1 MGTGIKSKRG
11 IFLLETV
18 ENCFDDNTNS
28 EEMQGREESHK
39 NVKLGPEGSVR
50 QEERHAVVRNEAHM
64 FLPETRWRRG
74 VRVSYL
80 RDGRSSLSYLHRFSR
95 ENRKQGGL

>member
-1 MGTGIKSKRG
+1 
-11 IFLLETV
+11 
-18 ENCFDDNTNS
+18 
-28 EEMQGREESHK
+28 MQGREESHK